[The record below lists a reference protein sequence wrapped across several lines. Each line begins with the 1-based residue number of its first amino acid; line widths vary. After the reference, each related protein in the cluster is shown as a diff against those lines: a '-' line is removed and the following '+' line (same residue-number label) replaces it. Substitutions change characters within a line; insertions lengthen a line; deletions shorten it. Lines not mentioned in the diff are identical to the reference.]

1 MAHNITNPDLARI
14 KTEMADKYERKARL
28 TKSTPAR
35 RHYQNRA
42 NQYRRQAV
50 EIARLTSAE

>member
-14 KTEMADKYERKARL
+14 KNELAAKYERKAVL
-28 TKSTPAR
+28 TKSAPAR
-35 RHYQNRA
+35 RRFASRA
-42 NQYRRQAV
+42 GQYRRQAA